1 LFEKAKKIVRT
12 VVEYIEKLVK
22 YTEKIVRTVVEYI
35 EMTLLV
41 AMVLVVCF
49 TVFTR
54 YFLSYTPSWG
64 EASALLFLAWFGFL
78 SMSVGVRDDIHL
90 SVTVLHD
97 FISLSVAKI
106 IAVLNYAFLVSF
118 GYFMIVQG
126 LPMVRIGLRNKISG
140 MPLTSAWTYAPI
152 PISGVIM
159 IFFSLIQMY
168 NVITNKKSP
177 IPIDSQPEGGLE

>member
-1 LFEKAKKIVRT
+1 MREMFEKIQQIVGA
-12 VVEYIEKLVK
+12 I
-22 YTEKIVRTVVEYI
+22 VEYI
-35 EMTLLV
+35 EMILLV

-78 SMSVGVRDDIHL
+78 SMSMGVRDDIHL

-106 IAVLNYAFLVSF
+106 IAVLNYAFLVGF
-118 GYFMIVQG
+118 GYFMVVQG

-140 MPLTSAWTYAPI
+140 MSITSAWTYAPI
-152 PISGVIM
+152 PIAGVIM
-159 IFFSLIQMY
+159 IFFSFIQMY

-177 IPIDSQPEGGLE
+177 LPADSTPEGGLE